1 MSADVPV
8 SGRPAFSRV
17 SECGAAVFCIRGTGC
32 YVLLSCG
39 LLLAVLCGP
48 VYGLQS
54 PAKVPEGGVP
64 GIPEPAVPVQPVW
77 KLRVGDSFDVRTV
90 VARRT
95 TMNAGTQAATT
106 VETADQ
112 QIISYKMETL
122 LPGGDAVFVVSIR
135 RAQRT
140 AEGAVT
146 RNWRA
151 GAAELNRLNG
161 FSLRLKVDPE
171 GNSEL
176 YPLDGHEPLLRKLS
190 GGDEQYTRFL
200 KDACPSEMWAN
211 WLGRPFWLPQ
221 RDMVRADAA
230 ERTIRHQEAIGPFG
244 LLVFDSVLKPQQS
257 PNGAG
262 TMLSISCTPRFLPLL
277 PPDSIAESTDLIK
290 LPLSAVR
297 IEEPVFTGTVLNDSL
312 NSVNARPPFRVIET
326 RLTLKGSV
334 QVSTPDMP
342 GQTPAEQAPRTAFEL
357 EQRNILE
364 IVSFAFAENI
374 RELPLRIPL
383 PAAEPQ

>member
-1 MSADVPV
+1 M
-8 SGRPAFSRV
+8 
-17 SECGAAVFCIRGTGC
+17 
-32 YVLLSCG
+32 LLSCG
-39 LLLAVLCGP
+39 FLLAVLCGP
-48 VYGLQS
+48 VYGLQL
-54 PAKVPEGGVP
+54 PAQVPEGAVP
-64 GIPEPAVPVQPVW
+64 SIPNAAVPVQPVW
-77 KLRVGDSFDVRTV
+77 QLRVGDSFDVRTV

-95 TMNAGTQAATT
+95 TMNAGTEAATT

-112 QIISYKMETL
+112 QIVSYKMETL

-171 GNSEL
+171 GIAEL
-176 YPLDGHEPLLRKLS
+176 YPADGHELLLRKLS
-190 GGDEQYTRFL
+190 GGDEQYARFL
-200 KDACPSEMWAN
+200 RDACPSEMWAN

-221 RDMVRADAA
+221 RDMIRADAA

-244 LLVFDSVLKPQQS
+244 LLVCESVLKPQ
-257 PNGAG
+257 PAPDGAG
-262 TMLSISCTPRFLPLL
+262 TMLSINCTPRFLPLL
-277 PPDSIAESTDLIK
+277 PPDSIAESTDVIK

-297 IEEPVFTGTVLNDSL
+297 IEEPALTGTVLNDSL
-312 NSVNARPPFRVIET
+312 NSVNARPPFRIIET

-334 QVSTPDMP
+334 QVSSPDVPAKTP
-342 GQTPAEQAPRTAFEL
+342 ESQAPRTAFEM

-374 RELPLRIPL
+374 RDRPLRIPL
-383 PAAEPQ
+383 PDAEPQ